1 MKDLRDISIVI
12 SLQGL
17 VGPHTIPNF
26 FLCKQFNMDKFLFC
40 NSLWLIYG
48 ILRGFYVDERYT
60 DLSTDNYTSSEYVS
74 IGSILRVIN

>member
-1 MKDLRDISIVI
+1 
-12 SLQGL
+12 
-17 VGPHTIPNF
+17 
-26 FLCKQFNMDKFLFC
+26 MDKFLFC